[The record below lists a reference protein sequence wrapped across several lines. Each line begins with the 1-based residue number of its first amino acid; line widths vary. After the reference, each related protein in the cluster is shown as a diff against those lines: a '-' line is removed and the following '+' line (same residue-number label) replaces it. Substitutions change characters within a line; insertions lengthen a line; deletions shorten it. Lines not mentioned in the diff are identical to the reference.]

1 MSASGVEG
9 GHAFRGS
16 GQQPS
21 SRPRTHAA
29 ERPQLVSG
37 DARTR
42 KLQQLAAQA
51 RIEEPCLEVVEGFA
65 GAGAATAE
73 LLLGDVVPGL
83 SALTG
88 KRRRIVLV
96 ALEHIY
102 LIAGERF
109 GKLGARSGVY
119 EIGPGVIVQDAEK
132 LIFPDGQTV
141 VGLTG
146 HQVGL
151 LARAVQVAS
160 LLAASADY
168 LGMGIGDV
176 YAARQAGS
184 SLAELALARGLS
196 EDGLK
201 EALAGVLVDFQ
212 TTAAEALMKA
222 AGISDERPL
231 AAERGWAPKAATT
244 VSRLLDATIG
254 HGDLDFREQ
263 SEPRLVLVTD
273 RRAYIFEGRNM
284 VRPGALLGRYDVGDP
299 GFAFACAQVTLPDGG
314 LIVLANEAATG
325 RVAAAVSAGCE

>member
-1 MSASGVEG
+1 
-9 GHAFRGS
+9 
-16 GQQPS
+16 
-21 SRPRTHAA
+21 
-29 ERPQLVSG
+29 VSG

-212 TTAAEALMKA
+212 TTAAE
-222 AGISDERPL
+222 RPL